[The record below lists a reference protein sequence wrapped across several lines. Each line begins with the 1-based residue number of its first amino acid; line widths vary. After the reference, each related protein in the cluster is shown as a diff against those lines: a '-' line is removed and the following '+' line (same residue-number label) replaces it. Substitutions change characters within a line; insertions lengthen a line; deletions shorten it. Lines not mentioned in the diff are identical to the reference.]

1 MKFCLI
7 LSLVCFFCFTFDI
20 SATDDIC
27 STEIQC
33 EEGCEEGGYLPKW
46 INFRWHGS
54 QSFIT
59 VVDGIG
65 CDIQATEKDAYDK
78 IEQSAVDR
86 NGKECLFSEGKL
98 NCNETV
104 NRKLAK
110 KPYLRKAIIKR
121 EINIQHEGCQPEYK
135 VYLLVHISS
144 KPSIVPVDSSKQA
157 YDNVEISND
166 YPFSGRVFVPGM
178 AQIYK
183 GQNLKGALF
192 IAGEALFIGG
202 LAASFGVSSHYK
214 DRHNNETNTERR
226 NKYGDWAN
234 AAYYTGWTFVG
245 LAAVLYIANIIDGV
259 VSPGEEALFKIE
271 TDEKGKETS
280 REKIKF
286 VYAPTATPYSFG
298 LAMNLNF

>member
-1 MKFCLI
+1 MNNKI
-7 LSLVCFFCFTFDI
+7 LFFAVSVLLVCFFTADI
-20 SATDDIC
+20 HA
-27 STEIQC
+27 QC
-33 EEGCEEGGYLPKW
+33 LKKERPKW
-46 INFRWHGS
+46 
-54 QSFIT
+54 
-59 VVDGIG
+59 VDGFYAEF
-65 CDIQATEKDAYDK
+65 DNSYVTKVDAKDY
-78 IEQSAVDR
+78 
-86 NGKECLFSEGKL
+86 N
-98 NCNETV
+98 
-104 NRKLAK
+104 
-110 KPYLRKAIIKR
+110 
-121 EINIQHEGCQPEYK
+121 
-135 VYLLVHISS
+135 
-144 KPSIVPVDSSKQA
+144 
-157 YDNVEISND
+157 YDNAKTKALKQGLIERGFARAFRSNITIEGDQFYVEGRKELSTTFHKIDEYCEVVEEEQKNGPPYNVYIVHLLIQVAKYPND
-166 YPFSGRVFVPGM
+166 DRLENLRTDIEYHFSGRVFVPGM

-202 LAASFGVSSHYK
+202 LAASFGISSHYK

-286 VYAPTATPYSFG
+286 VFAPTATFDSVG